1 MLIIVNRFSVFLMF
15 SFFLF
20 FFFFYFFLVIVGD
33 VAGKCVCV
41 FYAVTLV
48 CGHI

>member
-41 FYAVTLV
+41 VNAVTLV
-48 CGHI
+48 CGQV